1 MSRLDAAA
9 GRFNAALET
18 LAKTAT
24 AGSATRDS
32 LDDTALRL
40 VAVTEERD
48 RLRARVQELE
58 QEARALGVVTHDV
71 EGRLDGAIAEIR
83 AALGR

>member
-1 MSRLDAAA
+1 MSRLDAAT

-18 LAKTAT
+18 LAKTA
-24 AGSATRDS
+24 SPLVQSRDS
-32 LDDTALRL
+32 IDEVAMRL
-40 VAVTEERD
+40 ATVTEERD
-48 RLRARVQELE
+48 RLRARVAELE
-58 QEARALGVVTHDV
+58 EETRSLSSLNHDV

>member
-1 MSRLDAAA
+1 MSRLDAAT

-18 LAKTAT
+18 LAQKARER
-24 AGSATRDS
+24 ALSRDS

-40 VAVTEERD
+40 AAVTEERD
-48 RLRARVQELE
+48 RLRVRVAELE
-58 QEARALGVVTHDV
+58 EEARLMHGATHDI

>member
-9 GRFNAALET
+9 GRFNAALEMI
-18 LAKTAT
+18 AK
-24 AGSATRDS
+24 SASAQTPSRDS

-40 VAVTEERD
+40 AAMTEERD
-48 RLRARVQELE
+48 RLRARVEELE
-58 QEARALGVVTHDV
+58 EEARALNGITHDV

>member
-1 MSRLDAAA
+1 MSRLDAAT

-18 LAKTAT
+18 LAQ
-24 AGSATRDS
+24 SASTQTLARDS

-40 VAVTEERD
+40 AAVTEERD
-48 RLRARVQELE
+48 RLRARIRELE
-58 QEARALGVVTHDV
+58 EEARVLGGVTHDV